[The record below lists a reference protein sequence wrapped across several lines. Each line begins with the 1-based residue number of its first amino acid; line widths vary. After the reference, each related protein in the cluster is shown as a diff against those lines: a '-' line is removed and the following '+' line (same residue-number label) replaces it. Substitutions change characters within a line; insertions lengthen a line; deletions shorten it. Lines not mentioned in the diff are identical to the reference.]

1 MEFDPITED
10 VKEHFRKQLIRV
22 LRIIGDRPSGD
33 ASSSVLFRH
42 AREMLSVLSPT
53 PPTPAPTFTIHR
65 PDLPSHSTI
74 DLNAV
79 ERILEIVGKKLVR
92 PPQNGVGQVGEDRIK
107 EEFRRSL
114 RDSVKSYETQ
124 IINRSSKVIRNKI
137 ASVKKV
143 RTAADRL
150 RVALVEASNQ
160 GITIGSIESI
170 YRKMD
175 FVEAMLR
182 IHLEPS
188 NKREKKEKKVR
199 GRTPSAFDWLVGVY
213 LSENYQDYFGEM
225 PTLKR
230 STENV
235 PDSAY
240 VHFVLQVLNEFG
252 ITYKG
257 RPYQP
262 EAIVSSLS
270 ATRTGRIRVKRRK
283 APSGQGR

>member
-1 MEFDPITED
+1 
-10 VKEHFRKQLIRV
+10 
-22 LRIIGDRPSGD
+22 
-33 ASSSVLFRH
+33 
-42 AREMLSVLSPT
+42 
-53 PPTPAPTFTIHR
+53 
-65 PDLPSHSTI
+65 
-74 DLNAV
+74 
-79 ERILEIVGKKLVR
+79 LEIVGKKLVR

-188 NKREKKEKKVR
+188 SKREKKKRKSEEGHPVHST
-199 GRTPSAFDWLVGVY
+199 GSSASIYRKIIRIISV
-213 LSENYQDYFGEM
+213 EC
-225 PTLKR
+225 
-230 STENV
+230 
-235 PDSAY
+235 
-240 VHFVLQVLNEFG
+240 
-252 ITYKG
+252 
-257 RPYQP
+257 RP
-262 EAIVSSLS
+262 
-270 ATRTGRIRVKRRK
+270 
-283 APSGQGR
+283 